1 MAGLH
6 AETADLLPLEI
17 LGLLIGVLVLDER
30 DALGAI
36 GDGAAEDDQVIAL
49 SDIGAGRDGT
59 EGEHVGGAVGERRH
73 CLGETARHGLRGDVE
88 LLFLVVALLEGQDDG
103 GDLRVLAQKY
113 DVEVF
118 GVGRNRVVVLAFGGV
133 GFRLGLVLGF
143 LLACTSAESG
153 DACEC
158 SCGCRALDEGAARK
172 VVDGLDHAVPPWLVG
187 MFPIKT

>member
-1 MAGLH
+1 MTQPALGDHVAGLH
-6 AETADLLPLEI
+6 AEAADLLPLEI

-36 GDGAAEDDQVIAL
+36 GDGATEDDQVIAL

-73 CLGETARHGLRGDVE
+73 CLGEAARHGLRGDVE
-88 LLFLVVALLEGQDDG
+88 LLLLIVALLEGQDDG
-103 GDLRVLAQKY
+103 GDLRVFAQKH

-143 LLACTSAESG
+143 LLACASA
-153 DACEC
+153 
-158 SCGCRALDEGAARK
+158 
-172 VVDGLDHAVPPWLVG
+172 HAVPPWLVG